1 MTAPSLIPD
10 PGDRERAGVNVTTI
24 LITSEDAAD
33 FADFDHGETR
43 FVFDRLTGAGPQRLL
58 EGTVCAFV
66 DWVMDEMSGL
76 EMCRRL
82 RADPRTAEAHITIVL
97 ETCDA
102 EDKRRS
108 LAAGADDYMVGPVER
123 TSVLDRVL
131 ALGTGRATSVSTKP
145 FRLGDLEIDL
155 PALQAR
161 WQDRAIALRPN
172 EFRLL
177 RFFAENADRV
187 LSRTELIDGLGKQ
200 DPPIDERT
208 VDVWIG
214 RLRRALREVGA
225 GDPIRTVRSLGYVYD
240 SH

>member
-1 MTAPSLIPD
+1 M
-10 PGDRERAGVNVTTI
+10 NVTTI
-24 LITSEDAAD
+24 LLTGRDAAD

-43 FVFDRLTGAGPQRLL
+43 FVFDRLTDGGPQRLL
-58 EGTVCAFV
+58 EGPVCAFV
-66 DWVMDEMSGL
+66 DWVLDDMSGL

-82 RADPRTAEAHITIVL
+82 RADPRTTDAHITIVL

-102 EDKRRS
+102 DDKRRA

-131 ALGTGRATSVSTKP
+131 ALGHGPAATLSAKP
-145 FRLGDLEIDL
+145 MRFGDLEIDL
-155 PALQAR
+155 AALQAR
-161 WQDRAIALRPN
+161 WQDKAIALRPN

-177 RFFAENADRV
+177 RFLAENADRV
-187 LSRTELIDGLGKQ
+187 LSRTQLIDGLGKQ
-200 DPPIDERT
+200 EPPIDERT

-214 RLRRALREVGA
+214 RLRRALREAGA

>member
-10 PGDRERAGVNVTTI
+10 LGDRERAGVNVTTI
-24 LITSEDAAD
+24 LITSQDASD

-58 EGTVCAFV
+58 EGPVCAFI

-123 TSVLDRVL
+123 TNVLDRVL
-131 ALGTGRATSVSTKP
+131 ALGTGRAATVSTKP

-208 VDVWIG
+208 VDVWVG

>member
-1 MTAPSLIPD
+1 MAVINILMTGEEVETFD
-10 PGDRERAGVNVTTI
+10 
-24 LITSEDAAD
+24 
-33 FADFDHGETR
+33 DFDNGEFR
-43 FVFDRLTGAGPQRLL
+43 YVFDRLAPGGPQRLI
-58 EGTVCAFV
+58 EGSVCAFI
-66 DWVMDEMSGL
+66 DWVLDDLSGL

-82 RADPRTAEAHITIVL
+82 RADPRTADAHVTMVL
-97 ETCDA
+97 ESCDA
-102 EDKRRS
+102 EDKRRA
-108 LAAGADDYMVGPVER
+108 LAAGADDYVLGPVDR
-123 TSVLDRVL
+123 TAVLDRVL
-131 ALGTGRATSVSTKP
+131 ALGTGRIPQAGVRSFK
-145 FRLGDLEIDL
+145 LGDLEIDM

-161 WQDRAIALRPN
+161 WKEKPISLRPN

-200 DPPIDERT
+200 EPPIDERT

-214 RLRRALREVGA
+214 RLRRELRSVGA

>member
-1 MTAPSLIPD
+1 MAVIYILMTD
-10 PGDRERAGVNVTTI
+10 PQVERYDN
-24 LITSEDAAD
+24 
-33 FADFDHGETR
+33 FDNGETTY
-43 FVFDRLTGAGPQRLL
+43 VFDRLASGGPRRLL
-58 EGTVCAFV
+58 EGPVCVFV
-66 DWVMDEMSGL
+66 DWVLEDLSGL

-82 RADPRTAEAHITIVL
+82 RADSRTGDAHITMVL
-97 ETCDA
+97 ESCDA
-102 EDKRRS
+102 ENKRRA
-108 LAAGADDYMVGPVER
+108 LAAGADDYVLGPIDR

-131 ALGTGRATSVSTKP
+131 ALGSGRVAQASTRP
-145 FRLGDLEIDL
+145 FRLGDLEIDM

-161 WQDRAIALRPN
+161 WKDQPIPLRPN

-187 LSRTELIDGLGKQ
+187 LGRSELIDGLGKQ

-214 RLRRALREVGA
+214 RLRRALRQVGV

>member
-1 MTAPSLIPD
+1 MTA
-10 PGDRERAGVNVTTI
+10 EQV
-24 LITSEDAAD
+24 DAFD
-33 FADFDHGETR
+33 DFDNGEVR
-43 FVFDRLTGAGPQRLL
+43 YIFGHLSSGGPQRLI
-58 EGTVCAFV
+58 EGSVCAFV
-66 DWVMDEMSGL
+66 DWVLDDLSGL

-82 RADPRTAEAHITIVL
+82 RADPRTADAHVTMVL
-97 ETCDA
+97 ESCDA
-102 EDKRRS
+102 EDKRRA
-108 LAAGADDYMVGPVER
+108 LAAGADDYVVGPVDR
-123 TSVLDRVL
+123 TVVLDRVL
-131 ALGTGRATSVSTKP
+131 ALGTGRISQVGSRPLK
-145 FRLGDLEIDL
+145 LGDLEIDL

-161 WQDRAIALRPN
+161 WDDKPITLRPN

-214 RLRRALREVGA
+214 RLRRALRNVGA
-225 GDPIRTVRSLGYVYD
+225 GEPIRTVRSLGYVYD